1 MKSPRYKPGNTNRT
15 SKFALARLV
24 ESAEKVEAAQFLR
37 SLTPYESVGHLWT
50 KEPER
55 FRLNPLHHTPGALH
69 LGSGTDVVQLV
80 NVDERNGSMGLD
92 MRKQRL
98 GFIGI
103 GLMGEAMTRRLLD
116 TGYEV
121 TVWNLEPERLDTVV
135 PYGARPAASPAAVT
149 VASDVVLMCVLH
161 TAAVESCVF
170 GPRGIALE
178 ATPDRLLIDLSTA
191 DPAATRDMA
200 QRLKQGT
207 GMSWVDAPVSG
218 GPPAARDGT
227 MTVMAGGSPE
237 DIDKVRPLMEDMA
250 GNFTHMGPSGAGQTT
265 KMINQAIV
273 GTGYVLMAEALAL
286 AERAGIDAARL
297 PQALAGG
304 HADSNLLRKLYPQMQ
319 ARDFAPPRSYA
330 RQLLKDMKA
339 VKEFAHEL
347 GLDLGVVEAAAEQYA
362 DFVARGNEMSDS
374 ASVIR
379 LYEAS

>member
-1 MKSPRYKPGNTNRT
+1 M
-15 SKFALARLV
+15 
-24 ESAEKVEAAQFLR
+24 EAAQFLR
-37 SLTPYESVGHLWT
+37 SLTPYESVCHLWT
-50 KEPER
+50 KEAER
-55 FRLNPLHHTPGALH
+55 FRLNPSHHTPEALH

-80 NVDERNGSMGLD
+80 NVAERNGSMGLD

-273 GTGYVLMAEALAL
+273 GTGYVLRAEALAL

>member
-1 MKSPRYKPGNTNRT
+1 
-15 SKFALARLV
+15 
-24 ESAEKVEAAQFLR
+24 
-37 SLTPYESVGHLWT
+37 
-50 KEPER
+50 
-55 FRLNPLHHTPGALH
+55 
-69 LGSGTDVVQLV
+69 
-80 NVDERNGSMGLD
+80 MG
-92 MRKQRL
+92 RRL

-116 TGYEV
+116 RGYDV
-121 TVWNLEPERLDTVV
+121 VVWNLEPERLDTVV
-135 PYGARPAASPAAVT
+135 PHGARAAASPAAVT
-149 VASDVVLMCVLH
+149 AASDMVLMCVLH

-170 GPRGIALE
+170 GPNGIAQE
-178 ATPDRLLIDLSTA
+178 ARPEKLLIDLSTA
-191 DPAATRDMA
+191 DPAGTRDMA
-200 QRLKQGT
+200 LKLKRQT
-207 GMSWVDAPVSG
+207 GMGWVDAPVSG

-237 DIDKVRPLMEDMA
+237 DIERVRPLMADMA

-273 GTGYVLMAEALAL
+273 GTGYVLMAEALIL

-319 ARDFAPPRSYA
+319 KRDFDPPRSYA

-339 VKEFAHEL
+339 VKAFAHDL
-347 GLDLGVVEAAAEQYA
+347 GLDLDVVEKAAEQYA
-362 DFVARGNEMSDS
+362 AFVARGNEMRDS
-374 ASVIR
+374 ASVVR

>member
-1 MKSPRYKPGNTNRT
+1 MKSRI
-15 SKFALARLV
+15 
-24 ESAEKVEAAQFLR
+24 
-37 SLTPYESVGHLWT
+37 
-50 KEPER
+50 
-55 FRLNPLHHTPGALH
+55 
-69 LGSGTDVVQLV
+69 
-80 NVDERNGSMGLD
+80 
-92 MRKQRL
+92 

-116 TGYEV
+116 KGYEV
-121 TVWNLEPERLDTVV
+121 TVWNLEPERLETVV
-135 PYGARPAASPAAVT
+135 PHGARAAESPAAVT
-149 VASDVVLMCVLH
+149 RASDLVLMCVLH

-170 GPRGIALE
+170 GQDGVAKE
-178 ATPDRLLIDLSTA
+178 AKADKLLIDLSTA

-200 QRLKQGT
+200 ARLKRET
-207 GMSWVDAPVSG
+207 GMGWVDAPVSG

-237 DIDKVRPLMEDMA
+237 DIEMVRPLMADMA

-273 GTGYVLMAEALAL
+273 GAGYVLMAEALVL

-319 ARDFAPPRSYA
+319 ARDFDPPRSYA

-339 VKEFAHEL
+339 VKAFAHDL
-347 GLDLGVVEAAAEQYA
+347 GLDLGVVEKAAEQYA
-362 DFVARGNEMSDS
+362 AFVARGNEMSDS
-374 ASVIR
+374 ASVVR
-379 LYEAS
+379 LYEGP

>member
-1 MKSPRYKPGNTNRT
+1 
-15 SKFALARLV
+15 V
-24 ESAEKVEAAQFLR
+24 ELEV
-37 SLTPYESVGHLWT
+37 T
-50 KEPER
+50 
-55 FRLNPLHHTPGALH
+55 
-69 LGSGTDVVQLV
+69 
-80 NVDERNGSMGLD
+80 
-92 MRKQRL
+92 KQRL
-98 GFIGI
+98 GFVGI

-116 TGYEV
+116 LGHEV
-121 TVWNLEPERLDTVV
+121 TVWNLEPERLETVV
-135 PYGARPAASPAAVT
+135 PHGARAAPSPAAVT
-149 VASDVVLMCVLH
+149 AASDMVLMCVLH

-170 GPRGIALE
+170 GRDGIAQE
-178 ATPDRLLIDLSTA
+178 GRPEKLLIDLSTA
-191 DPAATRDMA
+191 DPAATRTMA
-200 QRLKQGT
+200 LTLEQQT
-207 GMSWVDAPVSG
+207 GMGWVDAPVSG

-237 DIDKVRPLMEDMA
+237 HIERVRPLRADMA

-319 ARDFAPPRSYA
+319 ARDFEPPRSYA

-339 VKEFAHEL
+339 VKAFAHEF
-347 GLDLGVVEAAAEQYA
+347 GLDLGVVEKAAEQYA
-362 DFVARGNEMSDS
+362 AFVARGNEMSDS
-374 ASVIR
+374 ASVVR